1 MKRLY
6 YLTDSLN
13 SADQTSLHLHGAGI
27 ADKYLHVLGND
38 KKEIN
43 LHHLHAAS
51 ALDELDI
58 VRLGW
63 RGAVI
68 GMILGF
74 VCFISVLLA
83 QILLHSISPVAM
95 LGMVL
100 IFPFLGVLVG
110 MLFGFTKE
118 NYHIMRFHDQ
128 LRAGKYLF
136 MVDVV
141 ERYEARI
148 RGLMKQH
155 IDMHEEGSD
164 EVLIPALSY

>member
-6 YLTDSLN
+6 YLTDNLN
-13 SADQTSLHLHGAGI
+13 YADQTSQHLHSAGVD
-27 ADKYLHVLGND
+27 DKYLHVLGND

-43 LHHLHAAS
+43 SHHLHAAS
-51 ALDELDI
+51 RLFELDI
-58 VRLGW
+58 IGSAW
-63 RGAVI
+63 RGVVI
-68 GMILGF
+68 GLVLGF

-95 LGMVL
+95 LVMVSV
-100 IFPFLGVLVG
+100 FPFLGGSVG
-110 MLFGFTKE
+110 VLFGLTKE
-118 NYHIMRFHDQ
+118 NHHVVRFHDQ
-128 LRAGKYLF
+128 LKAGQYLF

-141 ERYEARI
+141 ECYETQI
-148 RGLMKQH
+148 RGLMRQH